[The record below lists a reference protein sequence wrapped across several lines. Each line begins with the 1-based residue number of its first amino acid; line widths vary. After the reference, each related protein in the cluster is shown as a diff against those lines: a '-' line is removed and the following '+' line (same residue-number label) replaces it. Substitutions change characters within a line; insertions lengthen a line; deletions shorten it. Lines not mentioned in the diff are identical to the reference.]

1 MLKQVIAEIKCFE
14 RKIGNLEKS
23 IETQDLDQVEIEF
36 SNIKNEFEA
45 LQDAIYTANEDIS
58 EVENTMFN
66 VERLVPLAI
75 VIEN

>member
-66 VERLVPLAI
+66 VEHLVPLAI